1 MKTTPAATKTNAA
14 RLLDSLA
21 IPYQLQAYEVDPE
34 DLTAIS
40 VARKIGLPPEQVF
53 KTLLAH
59 TNSGEHLFAVIPGD
73 AELDLKKLAH
83 AAGAKKAELASLKEV
98 EPLTGYIRG
107 GVTVMAAR
115 KPFPAYADE
124 TIELHDLISVSA
136 GQRGLQ
142 ILLNPADYLRATEAT
157 IADLTKLNQQPATNN
172 QQPAPMTYFHHV
184 LGHLRKDLRLEW
196 RGRDAINAM
205 LFFSLLVVAIF
216 SLAFDPTG
224 YPTTTRQIAGGVLWV
239 AILFSSVTALNQSW
253 TREQRNQVLDAQ
265 RLAPSP
271 ASALFLGKALAN
283 MVFVTAVEAIL
294 APIFIIFY
302 NLHAL
307 GNVALLALIL
317 PLGTWALIVNGT
329 FFAALGLRARS
340 RELLLPL
347 LLFPISIPA
356 LLAMVQAT
364 SGIITNDLDPI
375 QINLWIKQLA
385 AYDLIY
391 TTLCILLFETILHA
405 E

>member
-1 MKTTPAATKTNAA
+1 
-14 RLLDSLA
+14 
-21 IPYQLQAYEVDPE
+21 
-34 DLTAIS
+34 
-40 VARKIGLPPEQVF
+40 
-53 KTLLAH
+53 
-59 TNSGEHLFAVIPGD
+59 
-73 AELDLKKLAH
+73 
-83 AAGAKKAELASLKEV
+83 
-98 EPLTGYIRG
+98 
-107 GVTVMAAR
+107 
-115 KPFPAYADE
+115 
-124 TIELHDLISVSA
+124 
-136 GQRGLQ
+136 
-142 ILLNPADYLRATEAT
+142 
-157 IADLTKLNQQPATNN
+157 
-172 QQPAPMTYFHHV
+172 MTYFQHV
-184 LGHLRKDLRLEW
+184 LGHLLKDLRLEW

-216 SLAFDPTG
+216 SLAFDPTS
-224 YPTTTRQIAGGVLWV
+224 YPTTTRQISGGVLWV

-271 ASALFLGKALAN
+271 ASSLFLGKALAN

-307 GNVALLALIL
+307 GNVALLAIIL